1 MKNRDSRSGSRIC
14 QSLERFFLFSKP
26 KRSQHTIGL
35 PFGIIFAIFLI
46 IVFIVIAFIAVNH
59 FLDIG
64 ECAEV
69 GGFYDELQGE
79 VNEAWISQS
88 SDKSFEIDL
97 PSGITRICF
106 ANLSAPVRGN
116 GGVGGDYD
124 EIKNYELYE
133 ANLFLIPLG
142 KACNMA
148 YKNIKHLDIE
158 KMTRDKNP
166 YCVDVSRD
174 LRIKKDV
181 YDKLVF
187 VE

>member
-1 MKNRDSRSGSRIC
+1 MKRLTKNKSA
-14 QSLERFFLFSKP
+14 
-26 KRSQHTIGL
+26 QHTIGL

-64 ECAEV
+64 ECSGV
-69 GGFYDELQGE
+69 GLFYDELQDE

-88 SDKSFEIDL
+88 SDKGFEIDL
-97 PSGITRICF
+97 PSGITRVCF
-106 ANLSAPVRGN
+106 ANLSAPVNGN
-116 GGVGGDYD
+116 EEDYG

-133 ANLFLIPLG
+133 ANVFLVPPG

-148 YKNIKHLDIE
+148 YTNIKHLDVE
-158 KMTRDKNP
+158 KITQDKNP
-166 YCVDVSRD
+166 FCVDVSRD

-181 YDKLVF
+181 YDKLVL